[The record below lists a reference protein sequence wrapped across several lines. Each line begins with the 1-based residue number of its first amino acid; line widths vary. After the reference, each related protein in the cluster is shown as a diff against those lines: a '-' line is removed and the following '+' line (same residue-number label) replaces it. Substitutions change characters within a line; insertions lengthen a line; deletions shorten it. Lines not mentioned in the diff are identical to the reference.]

1 MENVSTT
8 DIGYLGYVQAIFI
21 DADILFVSI
30 KMSQQEH
37 GLD

>member
-21 DADILFVSI
+21 DADILFFSI
-30 KMSQQEH
+30 KMAQQEH

>member
-8 DIGYLGYVQAIFI
+8 DIVYLGYVQVVFI
-21 DADILFVSI
+21 DADSI
-30 KMSQQEH
+30 KMAQHDH

>member
-8 DIGYLGYVQAIFI
+8 DISYLGYVQVVFI
-21 DADILFVSI
+21 DADILFFSI
-30 KMSQQEH
+30 KMAQHEH